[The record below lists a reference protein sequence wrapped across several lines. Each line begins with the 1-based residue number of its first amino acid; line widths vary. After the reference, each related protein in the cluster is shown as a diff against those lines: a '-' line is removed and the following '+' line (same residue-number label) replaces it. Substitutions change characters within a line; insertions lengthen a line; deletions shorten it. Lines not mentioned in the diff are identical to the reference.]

1 MYVYDLYNSN
11 LLKNISNEYSEYE
24 KNIINQTYGLCS
36 DCKEPKTFW
45 GWCKSCNSK
54 RFQMA
59 FQWTSGNGIIDKIIK
74 DSQLTAR
81 NKREVIEWIPYDRLK
96 NIQFHARGGFSTV
109 YLAIWLDG
117 RIRTYWNNETNQLD
131 RKVFKL
137 NEEDFKNARNKE
149 TRSPLQKNEKTG
161 FHVVLKCLN
170 NSSNDTEGFL
180 NEWKNYLKFIY
191 STMNNNCDSIR
202 LYGITQD
209 PVTLDYMIVMEYMSY
224 VVIYFYSLIG
234 ICKGNRPEIIDDT
247 EPEYV
252 ELMKK
257 CWDSEPNKRPSA
269 EDLIE
274 CFKKMR
280 SQYYSNYDR
289 VQVPENEVIIQNH
302 PLSCYTSRK
311 INYSTELNEILKSS
325 ESSES
330 LEHCRVNEVDYLYPV
345 RGSV

>member
-1 MYVYDLYNSN
+1 
-11 LLKNISNEYSEYE
+11 
-24 KNIINQTYGLCS
+24 
-36 DCKEPKTFW
+36 
-45 GWCKSCNSK
+45 
-54 RFQMA
+54 MA

-224 VVIYFYSLIG
+224 DLYQPYISASHRYAYISDFGLSRSAHKSDSNEVYGVLPYIAPEVLRGKPYTKASDIYSFG

>member
-1 MYVYDLYNSN
+1 
-11 LLKNISNEYSEYE
+11 
-24 KNIINQTYGLCS
+24 
-36 DCKEPKTFW
+36 
-45 GWCKSCNSK
+45 
-54 RFQMA
+54 MA
-59 FQWTSGNGIIDKIIK
+59 FQWTS
-74 DSQLTAR
+74 
-81 NKREVIEWIPYDRLK
+81 
-96 NIQFHARGGFSTV
+96 
-109 YLAIWLDG
+109 DG

-224 VVIYFYSLIG
+224 DLYQPYIKVLRGKPYTKASDIYSFG

-311 INYSTELNEILKSS
+311 FNYSKELNEILKSS

-330 LEHCRVNEVDYLYPV
+330 LEHYKVTILKYFHVIIIRFEIPF
-345 RGSV
+345 RI

>member
-1 MYVYDLYNSN
+1 
-11 LLKNISNEYSEYE
+11 
-24 KNIINQTYGLCS
+24 
-36 DCKEPKTFW
+36 
-45 GWCKSCNSK
+45 
-54 RFQMA
+54 
-59 FQWTSGNGIIDKIIK
+59 
-74 DSQLTAR
+74 
-81 NKREVIEWIPYDRLK
+81 
-96 NIQFHARGGFSTV
+96 
-109 YLAIWLDG
+109 
-117 RIRTYWNNETNQLD
+117 
-131 RKVFKL
+131 
-137 NEEDFKNARNKE
+137 
-149 TRSPLQKNEKTG
+149 
-161 FHVVLKCLN
+161 
-170 NSSNDTEGFL
+170 
-180 NEWKNYLKFIY
+180 
-191 STMNNNCDSIR
+191 MNNNCDSIR

-224 VVIYFYSLIG
+224 GSLRSNLMIKKYNPYDKFNNGYFIARSLSALHKCGLVHGDFHSGNILLQSHRYAYISDFGLSRPAHKSDSNEVYGVLPYIAPEVLRGKPYTKASDIYSFGIIMWEMTSGIPAFNNVPHDFNLSIG
-234 ICKGNRPEIIDDT
+234 ICKGNRPEIIDDI

-252 ELMKK
+252 ELMEK

-311 INYSTELNEILKSS
+311 FDYSTELNEILKLS